1 MVDIEKIDK
10 INISYEMRKTEIK
23 NDLNR
28 NDSLSEENTGVLYE
42 NNFNKDTLCSIQE
55 AKVKVAVN
63 NQQLQNFLSGLG
75 FYKGAING
83 DFSSDA
89 SKKAI
94 SNFQKV
100 YGLNVDGKMTDKTR
114 KKLQEV
120 HNMYSRVST
129 GKELTALASNSNL
142 GLDYI
147 EK

>member
-1 MVDIEKIDK
+1 MVDIEKIGK
-10 INISYEMRKTEIK
+10 INISYEMGKTEIK

-142 GLDYI
+142 VFFRY
-147 EK
+147 